1 MTVVQV
7 GTKNL
12 NNNVQQLLF
21 DADDLGLIPSIIG
34 GHIDATSLLDPD
46 DIIEIQLRVRYTE
59 GGSFFDAGVLTFK
72 KADEIC
78 WFTPVEFSFGYKILI
93 TLVAGSPSTTADL
106 PFLIQATAVE

>member
-1 MTVVQV
+1 MTVVEV

-21 DADDLGLIPSIIG
+21 DADDLGLVPSIIG

-46 DIIEIQLRVRYTE
+46 DIIEIQLKVRYTD
-59 GGSFFDAGVLTFK
+59 GGSFFDAGVLTYK
-72 KADEIC
+72 QSDEIC
-78 WFTPVEFSFGYKILI
+78 WFTPIEISFGYQLFI
-93 TLVAGSPSTTADL
+93 TLVAGSPSSTADL